1 MKKIL
6 RICALAAF
14 VLSAI
19 ACNKEELRIEEQIP
33 LSEYSVRVVNTAE
46 TRMTTSGAWED
57 NDVIF
62 MALDGDDNKSYKLL
76 YSTKDEQ
83 FTLTPVGSVRTISSS
98 NTVSAIYT
106 KEGILNFNDGVM
118 SGTVNGDFVYTKS
131 GSCVV
136 DDATRTI
143 TITMCLNVRP
153 ISLIK
158 ITDATSQCYVSN
170 ALRTYKRLTSLSA
183 MTWEEGT
190 EPSYIYNVSEKVSYC
205 YGVFP
210 KTGVLE
216 VQLTGS
222 ERRTFTRSIDALK
235 DLGSSEMYT
244 VKGPQSSE
252 ASAWTELL
260 PDHFAT
266 GEVVTY
272 SKGTVAKPITL
283 VVTGDGFTA
292 YDHLKTG
299 SKFLDCATKCMDQL
313 FKLEPYKTYKHLF
326 NVYFIPAVSAE
337 RGNSTSAL
345 SKDTY
350 FKTKWEDGDYSD
362 METPLVTPSRISS
375 LLSNFCPDVVS
386 GLTTVSKVRVLCLCN
401 SDMYGALC
409 YRSNYMVN
417 YCFVSSCLSGN
428 GMAWANWGTAVDGI
442 GNVLGQSRCTPGY
455 VALAFHEFGGH
466 CIGRLDDEYSSAIYA
481 SEVNTSASATYL
493 DAFKQKLAAA
503 GGYNFSTPEKI
514 AAGDYTGIG
523 PFLGRGVYRA
533 EYVDCMCDNR
543 PYYNVWSRYL
553 IAKEIHDRAGLGYTL
568 DDFIA
573 EVPHQVIDLSY
584 SSTKTRSAVELDAA
598 GAADA
603 FGASGASG
611 AAFPVMPMGAT
622 PRDRD

>member
-1 MKKIL
+1 MAMKNL
-6 RICALAAF
+6 TRICALAAF

-19 ACNKEELRIEEQIP
+19 ACSKEELRTEGQVP
-33 LSEYSVRVVNTAE
+33 LSEYSVRVVNTSG
-46 TRMTTSGAWED
+46 TRMNTSGEWED
-57 NDVIF
+57 NDVIY
-62 MALDGDDNKSYKLL
+62 MALDGDDSKSYKLL
-76 YSTKDEQ
+76 YSAKDEQ
-83 FTLTPVGSVRTISSS
+83 FTLTPIGGVRTISSS
-98 NTVSAIYT
+98 NTVSALYV
-106 KEGILNFNDGVM
+106 KEGIMTYSDGVL
-118 SGTVNGDFVYTKS
+118 SGSVNGDFVYTKS
-131 GSCVV
+131 GECVV
-136 DDATRTI
+136 DDETRTI

-153 ISLIK
+153 VSLIK
-158 ITDATSQCYVSN
+158 ITDATSQCFVSN

-190 EPSYIYNVSEKVSYC
+190 EPSYVYDAASKVSWC
-205 YGVFP
+205 YGIFP
-210 KTGVLE
+210 KTGELE
-216 VQLTGS
+216 VQYTGS
-222 ERRTFTRSIDALK
+222 DKRTFTRSIDALK
-235 DLGSSEMYT
+235 DLASSEMYT
-244 VKGPQSSE
+244 VSAPLGSD

-260 PDHFAT
+260 PAHYAT

-272 SKGTVAKPITL
+272 SKGTVSKPITL

-292 YDHLKTG
+292 YDNLKSN

-386 GLTTVSKVRVLCLCN
+386 GLTSTSKVRVLCLCN
-401 SDMYGALC
+401 SDTYGALC

-466 CIGRLDDEYSSAIYA
+466 CIGRLDDEYSSAIYP
-481 SEVNTSASATYL
+481 SGVNTSSDATYL
-493 DAFKQKLAAA
+493 DSFKQSLAAA
-503 GGYNFSTPEKI
+503 GGFNFSTPEKI

-523 PFLGRGVYRA
+523 PFLGKGVYRA

-553 IAKEIHDRAGLGYTL
+553 IAKELHDRAGLSYTL

-584 SSTKTRSAVELDAA
+584 SSTKTRSAAEQDAS
-598 GAADA
+598 DA
-603 FGASGASG
+603 FGASG